1 VVLTTQK
8 ISKMASL
15 GQSFEINPKYI
26 NMKDFQKS
34 CETSN
39 L

>member
-1 VVLTTQK
+1 MVLTAQE

-26 NMKDFQKS
+26 NMKDFLKS
-34 CETSN
+34 CETAN